1 MHVHPLAYVCITYE
15 NTKVKSPGENQNVP
29 AWYVNMAA
37 VSMFWNTDIAAIY
50 DGEGSQ
56 FFCFV

>member
-1 MHVHPLAYVCITYE
+1 MHLHPLVYVCITYE
-15 NTKVKSPGENQNVP
+15 KTKVKSLGENQKYLLGMSTWP
-29 AWYVNMAA
+29 P
-37 VSMFWNTDIAAIY
+37 FQCFGTPIIAAIY